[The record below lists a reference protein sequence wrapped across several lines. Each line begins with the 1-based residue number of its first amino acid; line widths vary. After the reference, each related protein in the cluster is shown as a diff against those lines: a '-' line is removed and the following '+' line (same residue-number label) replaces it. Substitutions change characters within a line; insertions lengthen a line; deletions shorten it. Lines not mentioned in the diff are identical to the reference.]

1 MQGTLK
7 TVAIDP
13 VHPNLVLNQTNQSN
27 VSKHPRI
34 PATENNLNS
43 ISDSNAASRHTIF
56 NYHVV
61 NVNSNRQGHVLPSPV
76 NKGKLLEYL
85 EGYDKGL
92 FQFLAKGF
100 SEGFRL
106 QFHGERES
114 RRAQN
119 LKSATERP
127 EIVKEKLIKE
137 LNAGRMVG
145 PFEAAPFPAFRCSPI
160 GLQPKE
166 DGNFRLIHH
175 LSRLHGDPFNSGIPS
190 EYTSV
195 QYHTVS
201 LAIASIKKIGKPCFL
216 AKTDIKSAFRKIPV
230 HPSDYDLLG
239 FEWEGGFYYDHCLP
253 MGCSASCSIFE
264 AFSSALQYAATR
276 HMCNVE
282 MLHVLDDFLFISSSF
297 EACKEGLVTFLEMCK
312 DIGVPIAHEKT
323 EGPLVV
329 MTFLGIEVDTIKSET
344 RLPYD
349 KLVKGISLVSEM
361 KVRNKVTLREL
372 QSLVGFLNFTTSAIL
387 PGKPFL
393 RKFINLMKGL
403 KKPFYRARLTSEVKS
418 DLEMWQ
424 EFLESYNGASFFIE
438 ENWVEASKLHLFTD
452 ASSTLGFGLILGSS
466 WVYDSWPEELPELC
480 ISVLE
485 MYPIALALLL
495 FSEVLKGK
503 SIIIHTDN
511 EALVHVFNN
520 KSSKDSH
527 ILSMLHRII
536 LVGLQYNIRIRA
548 VHIPGYLNT
557 HADALSR
564 LEVSKFKTTAPWA
577 DPQPTSIPQH
587 LSPLSLL
594 KV

>member
-1 MQGTLK
+1 M
-7 TVAIDP
+7 
-13 VHPNLVLNQTNQSN
+13 
-27 VSKHPRI
+27 
-34 PATENNLNS
+34 
-43 ISDSNAASRHTIF
+43 
-56 NYHVV
+56 
-61 NVNSNRQGHVLPSPV
+61 
-76 NKGKLLEYL
+76 
-85 EGYDKGL
+85 
-92 FQFLAKGF
+92 
-100 SEGFRL
+100 
-106 QFHGERES
+106 
-114 RRAQN
+114 
-119 LKSATERP
+119 
-127 EIVKEKLIKE
+127 
-137 LNAGRMVG
+137 
-145 PFEAAPFPAFRCSPI
+145 
-160 GLQPKE
+160 
-166 DGNFRLIHH
+166 
-175 LSRLHGDPFNSGIPS
+175 
-190 EYTSV
+190 
-195 QYHTVS
+195 
-201 LAIASIKKIGKPCFL
+201 
-216 AKTDIKSAFRKIPV
+216 

-239 FEWEGGFYYDHCLP
+239 FEWEGGFYNDRCLP

-276 HMCNVE
+276 HMRNVE

-323 EGPLVV
+323 EGPLEV
-329 MTFLGIEVDTIKSET
+329 MTFLGIELDTIKSEA
-344 RLPYD
+344 RLPHD

-372 QSLVGFLNFTTSAIL
+372 QSLVGFLNFTTSVIL

-480 ISVLE
+480 ILVLE

-520 KSSKDSH
+520 KTSKDTH
-527 ILSMLHRII
+527 ILSMLRRII

-564 LEVSKFKTTAPWA
+564 LQVSKFKTTAPWA